1 MTPFARSYERQ
12 TPAALFKSSE
22 LIKIRQ
28 YKEVEQTDFTPMV
41 FTCTGG
47 IAPQSL
53 AVLKRLTERLSEKQ
67 NLHYS
72 VVAGWLRTRL
82 SFSLLRSTLLCLR
95 GTRRKKVYCE
105 NNIELAVNAARIR
118 Y

>member
-1 MTPFARSYERQ
+1 MPE
-12 TPAALFKSSE
+12 AAPLFKSSE

-28 YKEVEQTDFTPMV
+28 YKERIQGVEQGDLLRWSSPALAV
-41 FTCTGG
+41 
-47 IAPQSL
+47 SL
-53 AVLKRLTERLSEKQ
+53 HKAVLKRLTERLSEKQ

-105 NNIELAVNAARIR
+105 NNIDAVNAARIR